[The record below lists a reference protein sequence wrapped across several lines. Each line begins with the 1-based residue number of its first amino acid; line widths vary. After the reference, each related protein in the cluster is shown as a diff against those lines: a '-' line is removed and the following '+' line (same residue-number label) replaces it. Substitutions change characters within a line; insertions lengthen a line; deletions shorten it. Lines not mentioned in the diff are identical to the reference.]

1 MGIHFTRSAACTAIC
16 KEEAFL
22 YMVPYCVLHHRSLI
36 LFIRTT
42 QSGINITQEKKVVQ
56 VKKLTP
62 PKKKRKKDYGRD
74 LTLIIISKYKSQVI

>member
-42 QSGINITQEKKVVQ
+42 QSGINITLEKKVVQ
-56 VKKLTP
+56 VKDLP
-62 PKKKRKKDYGRD
+62 DPSQKKDYGR
-74 LTLIIISKYKSQVI
+74 TLPSVSIISKYKSQVI